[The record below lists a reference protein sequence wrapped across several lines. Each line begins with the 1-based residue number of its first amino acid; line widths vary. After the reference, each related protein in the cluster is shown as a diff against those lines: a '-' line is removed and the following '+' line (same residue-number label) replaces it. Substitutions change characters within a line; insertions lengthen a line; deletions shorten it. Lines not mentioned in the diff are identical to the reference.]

1 MRPVIQHSKKLF
13 ELAHFLHVD
22 APEHDVEF
30 TGLSLNTSALEQGDL
45 FIALDGD
52 KAHGASYL
60 ETAIGAIA
68 VVSDEK
74 GAGIVGNKLPT
85 LVLHNPRA
93 HVGDIASWFYDK
105 PFSSMQ
111 SVGIT
116 GTNGKTT
123 TSSLLNQLW
132 TLENRTTGFIGTTG
146 IEVAG
151 ESIPTQ
157 LTTPEATELQA
168 LAACMLERHVT
179 HCVMEVSSHS
189 LIQRRVSGIHYNIA
203 AFTNLTQDHLDFH
216 KTMEAYFE
224 AKSKLFT
231 MEYTDLGFVNIDDPY
246 GKRLYD
252 SNSIP
257 MVAVS
262 RTNNKALWH
271 YTSIHPIHGG
281 YEVSLRGSNGI
292 LIEGFLPLIGA
303 HNLDNALMAIAIAV
317 ETGVDPLSIAQNMK
331 KLHGP
336 AGRLEKVDIGQKFL
350 ALVDYAHTP
359 DAVER
364 VLSAIREITPGKVIG
379 VLGCGGD
386 RDAVKRP
393 LMGAALIAGTDL
405 AVMTSDNPRSESAE
419 AILREMQGS
428 YIVGDQLAVEVDRR
442 GAIAIAVSEAQP
454 GDTVILLGKGHEI
467 GQEINGTKYPFDDRV
482 ELARAIENL
491 A

>member
-1 MRPVIQHSKKLF
+1 MRPVIQRSKTLF
-13 ELAHFLHVD
+13 ELAQFLHVD
-22 APEHDVEF
+22 APDHDVEF
-30 TGLSLNTSALEQGDL
+30 TGLSLNTSGLEQGDL

-60 ETAIGAIA
+60 DKAEGAIA
-68 VVSDEK
+68 VVSDEN
-74 GAGIVGNKLPT
+74 GAGIVGGKLPT
-85 LVLHNPRA
+85 LILQNPRA

-132 TLENRTTGFIGTTG
+132 KMENRTTGFIGTTG

-151 ESIPTQ
+151 ESIPTS

-168 LAACMLERHVT
+168 LAACMRERHVT

-216 KTMEAYFE
+216 KTMDAYFE

-231 MEYTDLGFVNIDDPY
+231 MEYADLGFVNIDDLY
-246 GKRLYD
+246 GKKLYE
-252 SNSIP
+252 SHSIP

-262 RTNNKALWH
+262 RSNNKALWH
-271 YTSIHPIHGG
+271 YTSFQPVHGG
-281 YEVSLRGSNGI
+281 YEVSLRGSGGI

-317 ETGVDPLSIAQNMK
+317 ETGIDPLSIAQNMK
-331 KLHGP
+331 NLRGP
-336 AGRLEKVDIGQKFL
+336 AGRLEKIDLGQKFL

-386 RDAVKRP
+386 RDAAKRP
-393 LMGAALIAGTDL
+393 LMGEALIAGTDV

-419 AILREMQGS
+419 AILRQMQGS
-428 YIVGDQLAVEVDRR
+428 FSVGDRLAVEVDRR
-442 GAIAIAVSEAQP
+442 GAIAIAVSEAEP

-467 GQEINGTKYPFDDRV
+467 GQEINGVKYPFDDRV